1 MAELKSEFKLEQEQS
16 SGGLATGFVLGV
28 MAGAAA
34 VVLMGPEN
42 RQELGKRAKEKF
54 DELTAG
60 KTIDEVSDSVRR
72 GIRGVIEDIDEARQL
87 GAAEYDRTKTDMLDS
102 RRDPDGSRSDRG

>member
-1 MAELKSEFKLEQEQS
+1 MMAPYNLQIKSQIKLEQEPA
-16 SGGLATGFVLGV
+16 SGGIATGFVLGV

-42 RQELGKRAKEKF
+42 RRELSRKAKDKF

-72 GIRGVIEDIDEARQL
+72 GIRGVIEDIDDARQL
-87 GAAEYDRTKTDMLDS
+87 GAAEY
-102 RRDPDGSRSDRG
+102 